1 MLGGFFF
8 VICQFLLYML
18 YYNRKHT
25 LRGKKQLSLQK
36 RVFLSLLLSF
46 GFVASAWALT
56 ANELLETGVDA
67 LLDKNPQAAIP
78 YLNQA
83 LVKDPKLTRA
93 YLCRAGAYEA
103 LNNNTAAFQDYD
115 KAVKV
120 DPHYANSYELRGYL
134 HYRLGHFKEA
144 KVDLNHAQKWFKKV
158 KDKDS
163 LKRVA
168 FTQRLIEKRLAKAKI
183 QEQLLQKKTST

>member
-1 MLGGFFF
+1 MS
-8 VICQFLLYML
+8 
-18 YYNRKHT
+18 N
-25 LRGKKQLSLQK
+25 LQK
-36 RVFLSLLLSF
+36 TLFLSLVLSF
-46 GFVASAWALT
+46 ACLTSWVSAWAST

-67 LLDKNPQAAIP
+67 LLEKKPKDAIP
-78 YLNQA
+78 YFNQA
-83 LVKDPKLTRA
+83 IAKDPKLTRA

-120 DPHYANSYELRGYL
+120 APRYANSYELRGYL
-134 HYRLGHFKEA
+134 HYKLGHFNDA
-144 KVDLNHAQKWFKKV
+144 KVDLNNAQKWFKKV

-168 FTQRLIEKRLAKAKI
+168 FTQRLIEKRLATAKAK
-183 QEQLLQKKTST
+183 QKKQQNKTSP